1 MDWWVKSGL
10 CGGLA
15 GVRLKEMPYVVVDSG
30 LRTNPFLNLLF
41 GCANSPM
48 IPQLG
53 LIWIGEK
60 VRYLGRSLMKSP
72 STYRVQVLSLCTS
85 QKLILS
91 SLKNCVAIS

>member
-1 MDWWVKSGL
+1 MGKIRFMWR
-10 CGGLA
+10 LA